1 MKEITT
7 KELKKLFDEKAMFAL
22 LDCRG
27 VDYFNWEHISKAIN
41 LRWKYV
47 EKLADRLFPDK
58 KISIVTYCDGFL
70 CRASMRCY
78 ENLRK
83 LGYANLFEYSG
94 GLADWKAHGFL
105 TIEASEFKIAP
116 NVYRFP
122 DQMFYGENVG
132 SYLIEENDFLL
143 LVDGPQQLTEEH
155 EDFIAHFDKPIKV
168 CMSHGPT
175 AGEAKKL
182 QKEYGAK
189 IYLHKADT
197 DSEWLTVKPDVLID
211 DEFSFAPHLNIIH
224 TPGHSPGSSVLLDE
238 KNKLLFTGDHIEGD
252 KKGEIYD
259 FFKHDDGVSGDVR
272 QRLESAKKLLAYDF
286 DQVLPFHYEMIRK
299 NAKSALAD
307 FVKKYDPS
315 THSGS

>member
-7 KELKKLFDEKAMFAL
+7 EELKKLFDEKATFVL

-27 VDYFNWEHISKAIN
+27 VDYYNWEHISKAIN
-41 LRWKYV
+41 LRWKYI
-47 EKLADRLFPDK
+47 ESLATALFPDK
-58 KISIVTYCDGFL
+58 KIPIVTYCDGFL

-83 LGYANLFEYSG
+83 LGYGSLFEYSG

-122 DQMFYGENVG
+122 EQTFYGEHVG
-132 SYLIEENDFLL
+132 SYLVEEDDFVLL
-143 LVDGPQQLTEEH
+143 IDGPQQLTEEH
-155 EDFIAHFDKPIKV
+155 EDFIAHFDKPIKI

-182 QKEYGAK
+182 QKAYGAK

-197 DSEWLTVKPDVLID
+197 DSEWLTVKTDILID
-211 DEFSFAPHLNIIH
+211 DGFTFAKRLQVIHAPGH
-224 TPGHSPGSSVLLDE
+224 TPGSAVVYDRN
-238 KNKLLFTGDHIEGD
+238 NKLLFSGDHITGD

-286 DQVLPFHYEMIRK
+286 DQILPFHYKMIRK
-299 NAKSALAD
+299 DAKHVLGR
-307 FVKKYDPS
+307 FVKKYENY
-315 THSGS
+315 HH